1 MIHIN
6 DYPQLPRF
14 QRAAF
19 ATFLHQHQLAFAD
32 DIDGAVL
39 AENEAGDI
47 VGGIAHQD
55 SVLKYFCVA
64 DEYQADGLGSQ
75 LISPL
80 INRLLHTM
88 HSVRAFTSPS
98 RIATFE
104 ALGFRLLARTA
115 HYALLEFGPYGLSHF
130 LDRVRALLPAKKV
143 PLSAVV
149 LNANPFTLGHRYL
162 IEQAAIHSAHVVV
175 FIVANDHARFHFH
188 DRLAM
193 VTAGCRTIENVTV
206 CSGDAYMV
214 SGATFPH
221 YFLPATADTTLAGYQ
236 GELDSTLFATR
247 IAPALGIT
255 QRYVGEEPL
264 SPVTAA
270 YNAALQSTLPP
281 NGLRVVEIARRAQG
295 GSVIS
300 ASRIRQLISAG
311 NSEWETLVP
320 TTTRDYI
327 RHHHLA

>member
-19 ATFLHQHQLAFAD
+19 AEFLRQHLLAFAD

-39 AENEAGDI
+39 AENENGDI

-55 SVLKYFCVA
+55 DVLKYFCVA
-64 DEYQADGLGSQ
+64 DEQQAEGVGSQ
-75 LISPL
+75 LISAL
-80 INRLLHTM
+80 INRLLCTF
-88 HSVRAFTSPS
+88 HSVRAFTSPT
-98 RIATFE
+98 RVTTFE
-104 ALGFRLLARTA
+104 ALGFRLLARTG
-115 HYALLEFGPYGLSHF
+115 HYALLEFGPYGLDAF
-130 LDRVRALLPAKKV
+130 LTQLRTPLPTAAA

-149 LNANPFTLGHRYL
+149 MNANPFTLGHRYL
-162 IEQAAIHSAHVVV
+162 IEQAAANSSHVSVFVVAH
-175 FIVANDHARFHFH
+175 DHAHFRFH

-193 VTAGCRTIENVTV
+193 VTAGCRAIKNVTV

-236 GELDSTLFATR
+236 GELDATLFATR

-270 YNAALQSTLPP
+270 YNKALQVTLPRY
-281 NGLRVVEIARRAQG
+281 GLHVVEVARRAQD

-300 ASRIRQLISAG
+300 ASRVRHLISAG
-311 NSEWETLVP
+311 NSEWEALVP

-327 RHHHLA
+327 RHHQLA